1 MSVGVPAIDADQA
14 PLVPEDPDQ
23 SAPRRSLRSRVVDR
37 LFTDGI
43 VVVLLVAWYFGSK
56 HVAPYILPSPGS
68 VFNKSLDLL
77 GRDPELARH
86 TLVSAERV
94 FAAVAIAMVLGALL
108 VLIAHY
114 LPLAKG
120 FVTRRFMPF
129 MNAMPALGW
138 AILGLFWF
146 HISSFGVIFVEVAIL
161 LPFVMINLWEGLKGL
176 DDDTM
181 EMASSFTRSRTK
193 VLRKIVFPLL
203 LPYVFAAA
211 RISFGTA
218 WKVALFA
225 ELFSAPSGLGYLINL
240 AQQLSDTVTVF
251 SAIAVI
257 VIFVFMFEWLVFDQL
272 EKVLFRHRR
281 A

>member
-1 MSVGVPAIDADQA
+1 MSVSAIDADQA
-14 PLVPEDPDQ
+14 PLVPDD
-23 SAPRRSLRSRVVDR
+23 SGTAPRRSVRSRVVDHI
-37 LFTDGI
+37 FTDGI
-43 VVVLLVAWYFGSK
+43 VVLLLVAWFYGSK

-68 VFNKSLDLL
+68 VFDKSLDLL

-86 TLVSAERV
+86 TLVTTGRV
-94 FAAVAIAMVLGALL
+94 FLAVGLSMVIGAVL

-114 LPLAKG
+114 VPLAKG

-146 HISSFGVIFVEVAIL
+146 RISSSGVIFVEVAIL

-181 EMASSFTRSRTK
+181 EMTSSFTRSRTK
-193 VLRKIVFPLL
+193 ALRKIVLPLL

-257 VIFVFMFEWLVFDQL
+257 VIFVFLFEWLVFDQL

>member
-1 MSVGVPAIDADQA
+1 MSVRAIDINAA
-14 PLVPEDPDQ
+14 PLVPDDPDAA
-23 SAPRRSLRSRVVDR
+23 SHRSLRSRLVDHI
-37 LFTDGI
+37 FTDGI
-43 VVVLLVAWYFGSK
+43 VVLLLIAWFYGSK
-56 HVAPYILPSPGS
+56 HVAAYILPTPGA

-77 GRDPELARH
+77 GRDPELARN
-86 TLVSAERV
+86 TLVTTGRV
-94 FAAVAIAMVLGALL
+94 FAAVGIAMVLGAML
-108 VLIAHY
+108 VIVAHY
-114 LPLAKG
+114 VPLARG

-161 LPFVMINLWEGLKGL
+161 LPFVMINLWEGLKSL

-181 EMASSFTRSRTK
+181 EMTASFTRSRTK
-193 VLRKIVFPLL
+193 TMRKIVLPLL

-211 RISFGTA
+211 RIAFGTA

-257 VIFVFMFEWLVFDQL
+257 VMIVFLFEWLVFDQL